1 MARMRLREAVAT
13 AELAVEMEDFL
24 SWLTVERGRAKN
36 TLEAYRRD
44 LKRYSVHLALGSLT
58 PLDANEE
65 TLLSFLE
72 ALRAEGQAPAS
83 LKRTMVTVRSF
94 HRYMADE
101 GMVAS
106 DPGLDLPIPRAP
118 DAVPK
123 ALSEAEV
130 TSLLDAAQGVEP
142 AGYRDRAILETL
154 YGTGMRI
161 SELCG
166 LSLGDLDLGDRLVR
180 VLGKGSKERI
190 LPVGR
195 LAAEA
200 LTDWL
205 GEEGRPMLEPERWA
219 RRGDSEAVF
228 LNVRG
233 GRLTR
238 QGAWGVVHKYAAQ
251 VGLEEKL
258 HPHVLRHSCATH
270 LLEHGADIRSVQELL
285 GHASLTTTQRYTK
298 VTAERLRNVYDQ
310 AHPRARR

>member
-1 MARMRLREAVAT
+1 M
-13 AELAVEMEDFL
+13 
-24 SWLTVERGRAKN
+24 
-36 TLEAYRRD
+36 
-44 LKRYSVHLALGSLT
+44 
-58 PLDANEE
+58 
-65 TLLSFLE
+65 
-72 ALRAEGQAPAS
+72 
-83 LKRTMVTVRSF
+83 
-94 HRYMADE
+94 
-101 GMVAS
+101 
-106 DPGLDLPIPRAP
+106 
-118 DAVPK
+118 
-123 ALSEAEV
+123 
-130 TSLLDAAQGVEP
+130 LLDAAQGVEP

-205 GEEGRPMLEPERWA
+205 GEEGRLQLEPVRWA
-219 RRGDSEAVF
+219 RRGDQEAIF

-238 QGAWGVVHKYAAQ
+238 QGAWGVVHKYAAL

-310 AHPRARR
+310 AHPRARIS